1 MPLVFLFCSK
11 KEKIKKIQKIC
22 ENILTKLLPEYKIL
36 SVNIRQ
42 EATILD
48 RNFTEKVI
56 EKEQYFP
63 PKLEISVFA
72 SDDIITTSL
81 TADDESTDRVANK
94 IFSGKIYWDD

>member
-22 ENILTKLLPEYKIL
+22 ENILTKLSPEYKIL

-63 PKLEISVFA
+63 PKLEILVFA

>member
-1 MPLVFLFCSK
+1 M
-11 KEKIKKIQKIC
+11 
-22 ENILTKLLPEYKIL
+22 
-36 SVNIRQ
+36 
-42 EATILD
+42 D

-63 PKLEISVFA
+63 PKLEILVFA